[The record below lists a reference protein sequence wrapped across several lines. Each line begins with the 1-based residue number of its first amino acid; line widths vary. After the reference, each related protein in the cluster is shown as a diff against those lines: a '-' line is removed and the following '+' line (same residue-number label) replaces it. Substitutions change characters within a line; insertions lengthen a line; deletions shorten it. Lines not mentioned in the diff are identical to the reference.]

1 MAIEFSSG
9 NARQNFAPQNF
20 AGETIAKDIN
30 EVKRKKHTG
39 NTIDNFKSK
48 MTSFA
53 RPNLFEVTIY
63 AKPDNVEKSLQER
76 LRFSCFNAVIPGMTT
91 MTTEK
96 DEGYRSIAYQKAYED
111 VTLGFYVHG
120 DMKELKVFQDWMKL
134 MVRPEDNHVGFY
146 DDYKS
151 TIEIRNLD
159 RQQKRVLTTTLYDAY
174 PKALSPVS
182 LDSSANDD
190 IMKID
195 TTITYRYYT
204 QQFGDKQEP
213 VGQSIESAEHY
224 ENNMEEVDVDAVQI
238 NQALDKTTKIKKLG
252 DSWKTWTKK

>member
-1 MAIEFSSG
+1 MGTFL
-9 NARQNFAPQNF
+9 
-20 AGETIAKDIN
+20 D
-30 EVKRKKHTG
+30 
-39 NTIDNFKSK
+39 DFKSR

-63 AKPDNVEKSLQER
+63 AKPDNVKKSLQER
-76 LRFSCFNAVIPGMTT
+76 LRFSCFSAMIPGMTT

-159 RQQKRVLTTTLYDAY
+159 RQQERVLTTTLYDAY
-174 PKALSPVS
+174 PKALSPVG
-182 LDSSANDD
+182 LDSSANDE
-190 IMKID
+190 IIKID

-213 VGQSIESAEHY
+213 VGQSIESVEHY
-224 ENNMEEVDVDAVQI
+224 ENNMEEVDNDSVQI
-238 NQALDKTTKIKKLG
+238 NQILNKTEKLTKNKQGFYVPNI
-252 DSWKTWTKK
+252 SRINQ